1 MRRVC
6 LFLLF
11 VVGAFARVNAA
22 DSDDSKPKYIPQ
34 ILVVDSDQEIEE
46 LVRQGVIIW
55 HRRADMLLACVP
67 YELYNGGIIAA
78 PGHNH
83 SSPLPPLPAT
93 PTLDVAKSHYNAAMI
108 HNGTDLPRPYTGR
121 GVVVGLCDTGIDPHH
136 ITFLDSEGNTRVKR
150 IANYDELNGI
160 RQILDSPEEIEA
172 WTTDNPQKTHG
183 THVAGIMAGG

>member
-83 SSPLPPLPAT
+83 SSPLPPLPAIS
-93 PTLDVAKSHYNAAMI
+93 TLDVAKSHYNAAMI
-108 HNGTDLPRPYTGR
+108 HNG
-121 GVVVGLCDTGIDPHH
+121 
-136 ITFLDSEGNTRVKR
+136 
-150 IANYDELNGI
+150 ADETQVSI
-160 RQILDSPEEIEA
+160 P
-172 WTTDNPQKTHG
+172 TDNLTS
-183 THVAGIMAGG
+183 GIYLITLTDKGHTTETCKIIVR